1 MQELAPVLI
10 TGGSGLIGSAITEAL
25 THDRIP
31 VRWYSRQ
38 KLQPSS
44 GVQVFAWNPANGS
57 ADAAALTGVE
67 TIIHLAGA
75 GIADE
80 RWSPAR
86 KALIVNSRVQAAD
99 TMFELLRTHPHQVKT
114 IVAASAVGYYGD
126 RGEQLVDEAAAPG
139 RGFLSDSCVAWERAL
154 SRFSELGIRIVI
166 LRVGFVLSRQG
177 GALPVMRK
185 PVVWLLGTPL
195 GSGKQYISWID
206 LDDLVGLFRFAMDH
220 HQLRGTY
227 NAVAPAPVTNRQL
240 VSTIGKVLHRPVWP
254 IPVPGFLLQLVLGE
268 KAVLVTG
275 GQRVSADKIQRAGY
289 HFHFP
294 ALEASLRHQLL

>member
-1 MQELAPVLI
+1 MGQ
-10 TGGSGLIGSAITEAL
+10 G
-25 THDRIP
+25 
-31 VRWYSRQ
+31 
-38 KLQPSS
+38 
-44 GVQVFAWNPANGS
+44 F
-57 ADAAALTGVE
+57 
-67 TIIHLAGA
+67 
-75 GIADE
+75 
-80 RWSPAR
+80 
-86 KALIVNSRVQAAD
+86 
-99 TMFELLRTHPHQVKT
+99 
-114 IVAASAVGYYGD
+114 GD

-240 VSTIGKVLHRPVWP
+240 VFTIGKLLHRPVWP
-254 IPVPGFLLQLVLGE
+254 IPVPGFLLQLLLGE

>member
-1 MQELAPVLI
+1 MGCCLVCWGRERIAPAPIV
-10 TGGSGLIGSAITEAL
+10 
-25 THDRIP
+25 
-31 VRWYSRQ
+31 
-38 KLQPSS
+38 
-44 GVQVFAWNPANGS
+44 
-57 ADAAALTGVE
+57 AAAAIGQRSGGRGDAQAQ
-67 TIIHLAGA
+67 LAHH
-75 GIADE
+75 
-80 RWSPAR
+80 
-86 KALIVNSRVQAAD
+86 RVAHQ
-99 TMFELLRTHPHQVKT
+99 ELLRLAGHRD
-114 IVAASAVGYYGD
+114 G
-126 RGEQLVDEAAAPG
+126 QLVDEAAAPG

-185 PVVWLLGTPL
+185 PVDWLLGAPL

-206 LDDLVGLFRFAMDH
+206 LDDLVGMFRFAMDH